1 MTTPYD
7 AALRLRQR
15 EMDDMRV
22 SISVEVNQ
30 LIAIER
36 RRDDV
41 DQAVRVE
48 TAIAAND
55 HVFSAHAFIARMRA
69 QREALCRDRATVDAR
84 LDSLQ
89 RQAAEAYGSLRAI
102 EGAADRY
109 RDEASRIAATAEQ
122 SQIDDFSAARFT
134 RALRDA
140 RRERDGRRA
149 DIA

>member
-30 LIAIER
+30 LLVIER
-36 RRDDV
+36 RRDAIDHSV
-41 DQAVRVE
+41 RMEIAVA
-48 TAIAAND
+48 TGD
-55 HVFSAHAFIARMRA
+55 HGFSAHAFVARMRA

-84 LDSLQ
+84 LNNLQ
-89 RQAAEAYGSLRAI
+89 LQAAEAYGSLRAI
-102 EGAADRY
+102 EGAAGRY
-109 RDEASRIAATAEQ
+109 RDEVSRIAATAEQ
-122 SQIDDFSAARFT
+122 NQIDDFSAARFT

-140 RRERDGRRA
+140 RRLRDGKRA
-149 DIA
+149 DVA

>member
-30 LIAIER
+30 LIVIER
-36 RRDDV
+36 RRDAID
-41 DQAVRVE
+41 DSVRTEVQLA
-48 TAIAAND
+48 TAD
-55 HVFSAHAFIARMRA
+55 HGFSAHAFVARMRA
-69 QREALCRDRATVDAR
+69 QRDALSRDRAAVDAR
-84 LDSLQ
+84 LNSLQ
-89 RQAAEAYGSLRAI
+89 LQAAEAYGSLRAI
-102 EGAADRY
+102 EGAAGRY
-109 RDEASRIAATAEQ
+109 RDEATRVAATAEQ

-140 RRERDGRRA
+140 RRIRDSKRA
-149 DIA
+149 DLA

>member
-15 EMDDMRV
+15 EMDDMRI

-30 LIAIER
+30 LLTIER
-36 RRDDV
+36 QRDDV
-41 DQAVRVE
+41 DQTVRLEAAV
-48 TAIAAND
+48 AAND

-69 QREALCRDRATVDAR
+69 HREALSRDRATVDAR
-84 LDSLQ
+84 LNSLQ
-89 RQAAEAYGSLRAI
+89 QQAAEAYGSLRAI

-109 RDEASRIAATAEQ
+109 RDEASRLAAAAEQ
-122 SQIDDFSAARFT
+122 NQIDDFSAARFT

-140 RRERDGRRA
+140 RRDRGNRRPDFA
-149 DIA
+149 

>member
-1 MTTPYD
+1 VTTPYD

-30 LIAIER
+30 LVVIER
-36 RRDDV
+36 RRDAID
-41 DQAVRVE
+41 DSVRAEVQL
-48 TAIAAND
+48 AFAD
-55 HVFSAHAFIARMRA
+55 HGFSAHAFVARMRA
-69 QREALCRDRATVDAR
+69 QRDALSRDRAAVDAR
-84 LDSLQ
+84 LNSLQ
-89 RQAAEAYGSLRAI
+89 LQAAEAYGSLRAI
-102 EGAADRY
+102 EGAAGRY
-109 RDEASRIAATAEQ
+109 RDEVTRVAATAEQ

-140 RRERDGRRA
+140 RRIRASKRA

>member
-22 SISVEVNQ
+22 SISVEVTQ
-30 LIAIER
+30 LLALER

-41 DQAVRVE
+41 DQTVRVE
-48 TAIAAND
+48 VALAAGD
-55 HVFSAHAFIARMRA
+55 HAFSAHAFVARMRA
-69 QREALCRDRATVDAR
+69 QRDALNRERATVDGR
-84 LDSLQ
+84 LNVLQ
-89 RQAAEAYGSLRAI
+89 QQAAEAYGALRAI

-109 RDEASRIAATAEQ
+109 RDDVSRVAATAEQ
-122 SQIDDFSAARFT
+122 NQIDDFSAARFT

-140 RRERDGRRA
+140 RRQRDSKRP